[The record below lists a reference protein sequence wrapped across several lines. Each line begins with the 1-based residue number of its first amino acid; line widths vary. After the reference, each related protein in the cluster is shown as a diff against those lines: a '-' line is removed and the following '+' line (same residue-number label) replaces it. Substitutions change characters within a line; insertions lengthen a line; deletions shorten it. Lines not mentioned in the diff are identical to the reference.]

1 MTKLRFCNRQQTSQ
15 HPGSQLRQPTWAT
28 SWAETS
34 VFSLMG
40 SLSRPNVK
48 DHRTS
53 TRTGLCAVLPSVDG
67 TVGSEI
73 CSLLSAY
80 DQLKLPAQRSAK
92 ASDHFVWLKP
102 YRPKADAP
110 ISFADLPRPF
120 LDVGRAQR
128 IVQTAS
134 NGFEIWACPNN
145 TIRVTG
151 TDP

>member
-1 MTKLRFCNRQQTSQ
+1 
-15 HPGSQLRQPTWAT
+15 
-28 SWAETS
+28 
-34 VFSLMG
+34 MG

-67 TVGSEI
+67 TIGSEI
-73 CSLLSAY
+73 CSLVSAY
-80 DQLKLPAQRSAK
+80 GHLKLPAQRLAK
-92 ASDHFVWLKP
+92 ASDHFAWLKP
-102 YRPKADAP
+102 YRPKVDAP

-134 NGFEIWACPNN
+134 NGFEMWACPNN

-151 TDP
+151 TDPWLDDPPHRE